1 MRRVVP
7 PIGLQGQ
14 REVAPPS
21 RSRRRRTVPTHHQ
34 RATGVRESF
43 STRRRSGRTNDI
55 GHRERALLVLPG
67 IGRLTRMRR
76 SSPPEFAGPWVWER
90 RPMWGRGVR
99 QGEEASAG
107 CPPRGGRRAPEL
119 ARHSLTGTHALSCS
133 VGQHAG
139 TEPQPNFHQ
148 VSTHCREH
156 LAIFTVTGSHAG

>member
-67 IGRLTRMRR
+67 IGLLTRMRR

-90 RPMWGRGVR
+90 RPMWGRGPR
-99 QGEEASAG
+99 QASAG
-107 CPPRGGRRAPEL
+107 CPPRRATRARTRAP
-119 ARHSLTGTHALSCS
+119 LTGTHALSCS